1 MKILV
6 LAAHPDDEILGVG
19 GTIKKNID
27 QNNEIKI
34 AIMATG
40 IFSRRTSNFKNSFEY
55 YANTK
60 SQEVMEKELKI
71 LRNNALKASKI
82 LGVTDIDFY
91 DFPDNEMDK
100 ISNLEVTKS
109 IEKIIHNFKPK
120 VVFTHSNT
128 DLNLDHRII
137 HNSTLTA
144 TRPLSNSSVQ
154 EVISYEVPSSTE
166 WNFSAPPFSPNLF
179 IDINK
184 ELKFKLKAMSHYK
197 TELKKFPH
205 PRSLEGIETIAKR
218 WGTVCGAKAAEAFSI
233 VRQIR
238 R

>member
-19 GTIKKNID
+19 GTIKKYID

-40 IFSRRTSNFKNSFEY
+40 IFSRRMSNFKNSFEY
-55 YANTK
+55 NADVK
-60 SQEVMEKELKI
+60 SQETMKKELKI
-71 LRNNALKASKI
+71 LRDNALKASKI

-91 DFPDNEMDK
+91 NFPDNEMDK

-109 IEKIIHNFKPK
+109 IEKIIKNFKPD
-120 VVFTHSNT
+120 VVFTHSNN

-144 TRPLSNSSVQ
+144 TRPFSNTRVK

-184 ELKFKLKAMSHYK
+184 ELKFKLKAMSQYK
-197 TELKKFPH
+197 SELKKFPH
-205 PRSLEGIETIAKR
+205 PRSLEGIEIIAKK

-233 VRQIR
+233 VRQIHR
-238 R
+238 

>member
-1 MKILV
+1 MRILV
-6 LAAHPDDEILGVG
+6 LSAHPDDEILGVG

-40 IFSRRTSNFKNSFEY
+40 IFSRRNSNFKNSFEY
-55 YANTK
+55 DSDTK
-60 SQEVMEKELKI
+60 AQKIMKKELKT
-71 LRNNALKASKI
+71 LRSNALKASKV
-82 LGVTDIDFY
+82 LGVSDIDFY

-100 ISNLEVTKS
+100 VSNLEVTKS
-109 IEKIIHNFKPK
+109 IEKIIHNFKPE

-137 HNSTLTA
+137 HNATLTA
-144 TRPLSNSSVQ
+144 TRPTPNSSVK

-166 WNFSAPPFSPNLF
+166 WNFSTPTFSPNLF
-179 IDINK
+179 IDISK
-184 ELKFKLKAMSHYK
+184 ELKFKLKAMSQYK
-197 TELKKFPH
+197 TELRKFPH

-218 WGTVCGAKAAEAFSI
+218 WGTVCGSKSAEAFSV
-233 VRQIR
+233 VREIR